1 MTDTGQRRPLRSVVE
16 ISRKTDDGVTVVV
29 PRAVGVAG
37 GGA

>member
-1 MTDTGQRRPLRSVVE
+1 MTETGEPRPPRSVVE

-29 PRAVGVAG
+29 PRAAGVAG